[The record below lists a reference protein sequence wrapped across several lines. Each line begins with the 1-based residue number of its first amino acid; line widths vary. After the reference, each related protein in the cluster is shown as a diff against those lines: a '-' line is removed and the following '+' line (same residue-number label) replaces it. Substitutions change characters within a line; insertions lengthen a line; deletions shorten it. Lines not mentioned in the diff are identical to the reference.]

1 MTIRVAV
8 AGATGKLGTVAAQL
22 IERSPEFELVAAL
35 NSTSPLE
42 DMLGDEDHQTDVLID
57 VTLPAVSREI
67 VEFAVAHGINVLV
80 GTSGWSA
87 ERIAALE
94 RTLAGQPERGV
105 VIIPNFSL
113 GSALATAFAAVAG
126 RFYDSVEIVETHGAG
141 KVDSP
146 SGTAVRTAELIAAAR
161 GERGPV
167 EAPHNDQRARGQQIA
182 SIPVHSLRMQG
193 AVANQRV
200 ILGGAGERLTIEHD
214 TIDAR
219 AYEPGILL
227 AVRAAASAT
236 GVTVGLDKLVDLGIG
251 AE

>member
-8 AGATGKLGTVAAQL
+8 AGATGKLGTVATGL

-35 NSTSPLE
+35 NSESPLD
-42 DMLGDEDHQTDVLID
+42 DMLGSEEHPTDVVID
-57 VTLPAVSREI
+57 VTIPAASPGI
-67 VEFAVAHGINVLV
+67 VDFALEHGINVLV

-87 ERIAALE
+87 ERIASLE
-94 RTLAGQPERGV
+94 RALAPHPERGV

-113 GSALATAFAAVAG
+113 GSALATAFATVAG
-126 RFYDSVEIVETHGAG
+126 RFYDSIEIVEAHGAG

-146 SGTAVRTAELIAAAR
+146 SGTAVRTAELISAAR
-161 GERGPV
+161 GDRGPV

-182 SIPVHSLRMQG
+182 SIPVHSLRMHG
-193 AVANQRV
+193 VVANQRV
-200 ILGGAGERLTIEHD
+200 LLGGAGERLTIEHD
-214 TIDAR
+214 TIDSR

-227 AVRAAASAT
+227 AARAAASAS

-251 AE
+251 AK